1 MMIFCSISTLL
12 CSNRGLLQMKATQR
26 VRKIALLG
34 KLAYPELRLNS
45 SPNPNPTIIS
55 ITAKPKHMPT
65 SNGILL
71 RKPKFTPDV
80 ITIILFGP
88 GVIEEEIANNNTASK
103 ASTVFPLSS
112 MVMMSHLLYE
122 FGDLF

>member
-1 MMIFCSISTLL
+1 
-12 CSNRGLLQMKATQR
+12 MKATQR

-34 KLAYPELRLNS
+34 KLAYPELRLNNS
-45 SPNPNPTIIS
+45 PNPTIIS

-71 RKPKFTPDV
+71 RHPKFTPDV

-103 ASTVFPLSS
+103 ASMVFPLNA

-122 FGDLF
+122 FGGYSDLSI